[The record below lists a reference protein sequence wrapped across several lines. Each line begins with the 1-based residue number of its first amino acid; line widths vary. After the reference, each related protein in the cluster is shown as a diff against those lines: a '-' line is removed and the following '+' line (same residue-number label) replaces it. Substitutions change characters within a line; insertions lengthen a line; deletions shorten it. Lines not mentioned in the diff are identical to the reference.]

1 MLKDVC
7 ENLEFSQENNRGET
21 AATETSEPL
30 DNEAAGLLK
39 NALFFFSLAFRYPR
53 ETVYEELGR
62 LLPVFEEFFE
72 AYAGNY
78 PELPEIIDL
87 QAEYIQLFVNSR
99 GGVPVVPYASYH
111 LDNGIL
117 RGESYYRLCRIME
130 KAGFV
135 LDDSAGELEDHLAIL
150 LEFSSMLADRLIN
163 VSTSGEPPA
172 NEIREIFCEVII
184 RYLRPVMKAVL
195 EKFSTCKM
203 MDFYILSAR
212 ALFNFLADME
222 EIYAYVFDVPMEPD
236 ISTGVKK

>member
-72 AYAGNY
+72 AYADNY

-99 GGVPVVPYASYH
+99 GGVPV
-111 LDNGIL
+111 L
-117 RGESYYRLCRIME
+117 RRPRLKPKFLR
-130 KAGFV
+130 
-135 LDDSAGELEDHLAIL
+135 LA
-150 LEFSSMLADRLIN
+150 A
-163 VSTSGEPPA
+163 
-172 NEIREIFCEVII
+172 
-184 RYLRPVMKAVL
+184 RP
-195 EKFSTCKM
+195 
-203 MDFYILSAR
+203 
-212 ALFNFLADME
+212 
-222 EIYAYVFDVPMEPD
+222 
-236 ISTGVKK
+236 